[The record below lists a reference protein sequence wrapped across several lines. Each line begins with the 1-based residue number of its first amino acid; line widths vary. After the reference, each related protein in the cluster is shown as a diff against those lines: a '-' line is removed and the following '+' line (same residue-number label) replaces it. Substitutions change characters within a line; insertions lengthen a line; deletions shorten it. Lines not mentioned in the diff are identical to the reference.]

1 MTKLNDVSPG
11 EWSLSHAKWRA
22 DRGQQKA
29 PLERRV
35 NDNGVSLG
43 RRIDDLHDPE
53 AMLDSPTQS
62 LPRGFTDAEITQSV
76 ARYAAKIPDDPS
88 ALDVQ
93 VGGDHYKDF
102 EIQPIEFITSNSLG
116 FCEGNVIKY
125 VCRHASKGG
134 AADLDKAIHYL
145 ELLKEVCYESN

>member
-11 EWSLSHAKWRA
+11 EWSLAHAKWM
-22 DRGQQKA
+22 DENSEQT
-29 PLERRV
+29 LEGMSL
-35 NDNGVSLG
+35 DNEMARQLVDNAAVEDYVG
-43 RRIDDLHDPE
+43 RI
-53 AMLDSPTQS
+53 S
-62 LPRGFTDAEITQSV
+62 
-76 ARYAAKIPDDPS
+76 DDPS

-134 AADLDKAIHYL
+134 GTDLDKAIHYL